1 MINFRTYFTEALSLK
16 TAREYTKASK
26 GKYKELLDDIF
37 NGEHRIYIPLDIQ
50 RSDLK
55 TTPLIKK
62 IKSYIETDKKI
73 PIEEFDYIGG
83 YIKSKKQTMKIGR
96 LIKDNIKLAKAF
108 EQDPLRTSK
117 DLLIVISRHPYD
129 IAGMSTDRGWAS
141 CMTLPDK
148 LPGRKKSPKGEFSA
162 FVKRDIEA
170 GTLIAYL
177 ISNKDRNINNPLSRV
192 LLNPYKSDD
201 GSITYNA
208 GKIYGIPNK
217 YFKKRVEKWID
228 ENFDKSKF
236 YYKDKSLY
244 NDDAVDMIIPKNYT
258 GSIETTDAIKWY
270 LNGKLHRE
278 DGPAIEYADGTK
290 EWYLN
295 GMRHREDGPAVE
307 WFYGTKA
314 WCFNGKLHRED
325 GPAIEYADGIKEW
338 YLNGKLYRE
347 DGPVIEYPDDIKE
360 RHLSGERY
368 IEDTKAGPV
377 IRNRH

>member
-16 TAREYTKASK
+16 TAKKYTKASK
-26 GKYKELLDDIF
+26 GKYKEILDDIF
-37 NGEHRIYIPLDIQ
+37 KGEHRIYILLDIQ
-50 RSDLK
+50 RQALK

-96 LIKDNIKLAKAF
+96 LIKDNIKLAKSF
-108 EQDPLRTSK
+108 EQDPLRASK

-141 CMTLPDK
+141 CMALGDK
-148 LPGRKKSPKGEFSA
+148 LPGRKRTSPGGYSEY
-162 FVKRDIEA
+162 VKKDIEA

-192 LLNPYKSDD
+192 LLKPYKSDD
-201 GSITYNA
+201 GSIAYNV
-208 GKIYGIPNK
+208 GEVYGISNK
-217 YFKKRVEKWID
+217 YFKKRVEKWTD
-228 ENFDKSKF
+228 ENFDKSKA
-236 YYKDKSLY
+236 YYKDESLY
-244 NDDAVDMIIPKNYT
+244 DDGDIDMIMPKNYT

-278 DGPAIEYADGTK
+278 DGPAIEYANGTK

-295 GMRHREDGPAVE
+295 GKCHREDGPAVE
-307 WFYGTKA
+307 YADGSKYWYL
-314 WCFNGKLHRED
+314 NGKLHREN
-325 GPAIEYADGIKEW
+325 GPAIEWADGYKGW
-338 YLNGKLYRE
+338 WLNDVEYTKQEYYRE
-347 DGPVIEYPDDIKE
+347 LVRRGI
-360 RHLSGERY
+360 S
-368 IEDTKAGPV
+368 
-377 IRNRH
+377 